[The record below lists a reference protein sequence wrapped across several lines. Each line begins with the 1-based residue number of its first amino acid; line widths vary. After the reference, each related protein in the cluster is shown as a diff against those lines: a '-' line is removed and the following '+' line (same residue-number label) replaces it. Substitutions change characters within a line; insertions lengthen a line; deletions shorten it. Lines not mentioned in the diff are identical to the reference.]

1 MHTGWRA
8 FPSRPLSFALTVET
22 PDTREDAS
30 DLSTSTSTQTTAR
43 KGPDSRLGARRA
55 DEHPTALLVATG
67 HGAHT
72 GGRSPYLHPHPSAGE
87 CKPPT
92 LGDEGSYLRPN

>member
-1 MHTGWRA
+1 MLAEALRA
-8 FPSRPLSFALTVET
+8 IAF
-22 PDTREDAS
+22 REVLESAAEF
-30 DLSTSTSTQTTAR
+30 LAR
-43 KGPDSRLGARRA
+43 VRAQHPRLA
-55 DEHPTALLVATG
+55 LVATG

-72 GGRSPYLHPHPSAGE
+72 RRTSPYLHPHPSAGE